1 MDKEGDIFRTIG
13 SSGVSISKEKPNYN
27 IVDEYDFAF
36 EFAGEPTARGFNKDN
51 IEQYSRADEAGRQE
65 ASNAKLDWRGNK
77 ILNYALPLAERY
89 GAGQLP
95 DELTATQLS
104 KLEGKEVMPETVNI
118 NIGSALN
125 IAENE
130 WAELMEQANT
140 NRYNIDSWINDRYS
154 RVEDSLLTPVK
165 VQGN

>member
-1 MDKEGDIFRTIG
+1 
-13 SSGVSISKEKPNYN
+13 
-27 IVDEYDFAF
+27 
-36 EFAGEPTARGFNKDN
+36 
-51 IEQYSRADEAGRQE
+51 
-65 ASNAKLDWRGNK
+65 
-77 ILNYALPLAERY
+77 
-89 GAGQLP
+89 
-95 DELTATQLS
+95 
-104 KLEGKEVMPETVNI
+104 MPESVNI

-140 NRYNIDSWINDRYS
+140 NRDNIDSWINDRYS